1 VQSTLITEAYRQR
14 RDSLES
20 RIANGIRTTRM
31 ATAGVRVV
39 SGDGSPIAGARVE
52 AVQTGHAFHFGANC
66 FLLGGY
72 DSAELNGSY
81 ESRFLGLFN
90 AATVAL
96 YWRDL
101 EPEQGRPRFA
111 LDSDRIWRRPAVDLA
126 VDWCRKHRLNMNGH
140 PLVWD
145 SRWLQVPEW
154 MPADHGAIRQ
164 LTERHIRGIAKR
176 YGSVI
181 QRWDVVNERLHSFL
195 GRRRPGIHV
204 DLPDDFDIQA
214 FRVAQATLPP
224 EAVLMLNDYWEVW
237 NPRSDAFHR
246 LVARLEGEGARID
259 ALGLQMHN
267 FKVDEVLAIGRDEG
281 RFRAD
286 ELLAALDGYLRL
298 GRPLYVSEITLPQ
311 PVEGS
316 EGEAA
321 QAELVRDLYRLCFSH
336 PAVHG
341 ITWWNVADG
350 GAVGHENGILS
361 GLIDR
366 QHRPKAAYQ
375 ALDQLINRDWRT
387 RTGRMTTDAEGAVR
401 FRGFKGTYAVE
412 VSACGRTWTE
422 ERCVPG
428 DLEME
433 IRLP

>member
-1 VQSTLITEAYRQR
+1 MQLPLISDAYRQR
-14 RDSLES
+14 RESLES

-31 ATAGVRVV
+31 ATAGLRVV
-39 SGDGSPIAGARVE
+39 SQDGSPIAGASVE
-52 AVQTGHAFHFGANC
+52 AVQTGHAFHFGANS

-72 DSAELNGSY
+72 DSAELNRSY

-111 LDSDRIWRRPAVDLA
+111 ADSPRIWRRPAVDLA

-154 MPADHGAIRQ
+154 MPADHAAMRQ
-164 LTERHIRGIAKR
+164 LTEQHIRGIAER
-176 YGSVI
+176 YGGVI

-204 DLPDDFDIQA
+204 DLPEDFDVHA
-214 FRVAQATLPP
+214 FRVAQAALPP

-237 NPRSDAFHR
+237 NPRSDDFHR
-246 LVARLEGEGARID
+246 LVAHLEGEGARID

-267 FKVDEVLAIGRDEG
+267 FKVEEVLAIGRDDG

-286 ELLAALDGYLRL
+286 DLLAALDGHLRL
-298 GRPLYVSEITLPQ
+298 GRPLHVSEITLPQ
-311 PVEGS
+311 PVEGPD
-316 EGEAA
+316 GEAA

-336 PAVHG
+336 PAVNG
-341 ITWWNVADG
+341 ITWWNLADG

-366 QHRPKAAYQ
+366 QHRPKPAYL
-375 ALDQLINRDWRT
+375 ALDQLLNHDWRT
-387 RTGRMTTDAEGAVR
+387 STGRMTTGADGTVR
-401 FRGFKGTYAVE
+401 FRGFKGTYAVQ
-412 VSACGRTWTE
+412 VSAGGRTWTE
-422 ERCVPG
+422 ERGLAG
-428 DLEME
+428 DAEFE
-433 IRLP
+433 FRTP